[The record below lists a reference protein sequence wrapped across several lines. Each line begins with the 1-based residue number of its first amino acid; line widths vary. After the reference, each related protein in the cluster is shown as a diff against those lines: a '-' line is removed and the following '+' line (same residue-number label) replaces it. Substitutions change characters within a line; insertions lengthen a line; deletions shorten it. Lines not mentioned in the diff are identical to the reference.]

1 MSSAIWERSE
11 FTKTKITEHNQT
23 GQSRLE
29 QDILIFSNSPV
40 WETLMTVIDTS
51 TLDFS
56 EPVASASYREIIET
70 IISSLENGTNA
81 MVSHTDNGEL
91 WKFAY
96 GSVEVFV
103 LLTGETDDDFLMVWS
118 PVLALPVTDEP
129 GLLRHLLELNWT
141 DTFEASFALA
151 NGQVIVT
158 SQRTVAE
165 LSPGEVARAITLV
178 ADIADDNDERLAA
191 EYNS

>member
-1 MSSAIWERSE
+1 
-11 FTKTKITEHNQT
+11 
-23 GQSRLE
+23 
-29 QDILIFSNSPV
+29 
-40 WETLMTVIDTS
+40 MTVIDTS